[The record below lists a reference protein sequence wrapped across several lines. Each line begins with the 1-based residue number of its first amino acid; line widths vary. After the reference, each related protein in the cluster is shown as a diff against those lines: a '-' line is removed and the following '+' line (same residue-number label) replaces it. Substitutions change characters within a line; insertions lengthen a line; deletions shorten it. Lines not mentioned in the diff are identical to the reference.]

1 MTTAVVLAAGLG
13 RRLGTD
19 RPKWLVPVGSAS
31 PAAVQLGALAAAG
44 VERVVVVVGDQA
56 DAIGAAAAEHRPAG
70 GVELVV
76 NDLHATR
83 NNWWSLAVALR
94 HLGNDDDV
102 LLLNSDLY
110 AAPEWLARAIDD
122 VRGAGRGADAA
133 LSVDVRKPLTDE
145 AMKVAISGGAVQR
158 IGKRDVESPGGEYI
172 GLAWWSAPA
181 AEALASILEGFALD
195 DACADHWY
203 EHAID
208 VHLVRG
214 ADYRA
219 VPTPSSAWVEIDDP
233 ADLDLARAL
242 AVDRTVRDRN

>member
-1 MTTAVVLAAGLG
+1 VTTAVVLAAGLG
-13 RRLGTD
+13 RRLGTGS
-19 RPKWLVPVGSAS
+19 PKWLVPIGSAS
-31 PAAVQLGALAAAG
+31 PAAVQLDALAAAG

-56 DAIGAAAAEHRPAG
+56 DAIGAAAAEHRAGG
-70 GVELVV
+70 GVELVA
-76 NDLHATR
+76 NDLHAVR

-94 HLGNDDDV
+94 HLGSGTDV

-110 AAPEWLARAIDD
+110 ASPAWLARSIDD
-122 VRGAGRGADAA
+122 VLRAGRGTDAA
-133 LSVDVRKPLTDE
+133 LAVDVRKPLTDE
-145 AMKVAISGGAVQR
+145 AMKVSIRDGAVRR

-181 AEALASILEGFALD
+181 AEALATILEGFALD
-195 DACADHWY
+195 EACADHWY

-208 VHLVRG
+208 AHLVAG
-214 ADYRA
+214 ADYRV